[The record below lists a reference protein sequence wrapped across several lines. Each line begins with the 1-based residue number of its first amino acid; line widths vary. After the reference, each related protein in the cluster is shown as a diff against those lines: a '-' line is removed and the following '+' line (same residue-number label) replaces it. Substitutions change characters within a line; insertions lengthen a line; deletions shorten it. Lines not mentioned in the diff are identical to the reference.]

1 MCSLIVSQIEMFE
14 VHRRIMY
21 FTESTQQWERTEN
34 GGGLKFKILKPL
46 SSAVLALS
54 VLHWEVAIRICDK
67 ETTEGRKYGEC
78 RQHKTINLLRF
89 IQSYELQDFVLNIT
103 SGNKIYFFYSS
114 YISYRSIGIPLTCY
128 RHAFDLFHLKY
139 FEIAETRDAVDDA
152 VRGDI
157 KFSTTASSI
166 CRHYLTVCECSTA
179 SHIFWIKILKC
190 NIVLARLLWF
200 HFDKIFMGI
209 ACS

>member
-1 MCSLIVSQIEMFE
+1 M
-14 VHRRIMY
+14 
-21 FTESTQQWERTEN
+21 ERTQN
-34 GGGLKFKILKPL
+34 GGGFKFKILKPL

-89 IQSYELQDFVLNIT
+89 LRLYRAT
-103 SGNKIYFFYSS
+103 SFRILYWILHQEIKYFFLLVI
-114 YISYRSIGIPLTCY
+114 YIIPIYWNSLNMFPKCIWLK
-128 RHAFDLFHLKY
+128 AKLFHLKY

-200 HFDKIFMGI
+200 HFNKIFMGI

>member
-1 MCSLIVSQIEMFE
+1 M
-14 VHRRIMY
+14 
-21 FTESTQQWERTEN
+21 ERTQN
-34 GGGLKFKILKPL
+34 GGGFEFKILKPL

-103 SGNKIYFFYSS
+103 LGNKIYFLLVI
-114 YISYRSIGIPLTCY
+114 YIIPIYWNSFNMLPTCIWL
-128 RHAFDLFHLKY
+128 RAKLFHLKY

-190 NIVLARLLWF
+190 NIVLASLLWF
-200 HFDKIFMGI
+200 HFNKIFMGI